1 MFSKVIWMYLFRALN
16 DFDMECISK
25 YSIISCNL
33 FRSYLDKCT
42 KEEALEI
49 MTELVNTN
57 ITTSLDRIIGH
68 VNGKALNYSCWIST
82 SDDLLFTLKE
92 YAIPQSGTYNID
104 MYRKNVAILEFDESD
119 KINLASLDFKDKDEY
134 KKMYSKALDL
144 TNNKLGDYFNQGL
157 IKPLSRNDYT
167 NCVSGNVYFNAGLKE
182 LNGLSRIHGISGFA
196 SKAGENVVYY
206 RINKDKI
213 KRILTPLD
221 QDILYAIFIDLIRKD
236 KKKERN
242 LSKIEERNYMLSALN
257 KYLDKYANIDN
268 DIHTSK
274 YDFSKIEKQIIDYLY
289 KLDKNGHYNALI
301 SLIPQYCKTTDA
313 VDFYDKLKIIKRLII
328 RRITGIDNVMLL
340 DDDIKVLNEYLFN
353 KMSKSQK
360 DAVINDVI
368 YYQDSN
374 YQIISGNELKKSLKL
389 KPNSEK

>member
-33 FRSYLDKCT
+33 FRSYLDVST
-42 KEEALEI
+42 KKQALEI
-49 MTELVNTN
+49 MTELVSTN

-119 KINLASLDFKDKDEY
+119 MINLDSLDFKDKDEY
-134 KKMYSKALDL
+134 EKMYSKALDL
-144 TNNKLGDYFNQGL
+144 TNNKLGNYFNQGL
-157 IKPLSRNDYT
+157 IKPLST
-167 NCVSGNVYFNAGLKE
+167 NEDSFKVSIDSWCKNYNQESGV
-182 LNGLSRIHGISGFA
+182 HGISGFA

-206 RINKDKI
+206 RINNDKI
-213 KRILTPLD
+213 KRVLTPLD
-221 QDILYAIFIDLIRKD
+221 QDIIYAIFIDLIRKY
-236 KKKERN
+236 KK
-242 LSKIEERNYMLSALN
+242 EERNPSVIRNYMFKALN
-257 KYLDKYANIDN
+257 KYLKKYTNIDN
-268 DIHTSK
+268 DICISN
-274 YDFSKIEKQIIDYLY
+274 YGFSKTEMAMIENLY
-289 KLDKNGHYNALI
+289 KVDANGHYNALI
-301 SLIPQYCKTTDA
+301 NNVVGDCKKIDA
-313 VDFYDKLKIIKRLII
+313 VKYYEHLKNIKRDII
-328 RRITGIDNVMLL
+328 SKITGLDNVILL

-374 YQIISGNELKKSLKL
+374 YQIILGNELKKSLKL
-389 KPNSEK
+389 KPNSKK

>member
-1 MFSKVIWMYLFRALN
+1 MYLFRALN

-33 FRSYLDKCT
+33 FRSYLDVST
-42 KEEALEI
+42 KKEALKI
-49 MTELVNTN
+49 MKELVSTN

-82 SDDLLFTLKE
+82 SDNLLFTLKE

-104 MYRKNVAILEFDESD
+104 LYRKNVAILEFDESD

-134 KKMYSKALDL
+134 KKMYSKTLDL

-157 IKPLSRNDYT
+157 IKPLSANEDSFKISIDSW
-167 NCVSGNVYFNAGLKE
+167 CKSHDPESE
-182 LNGLSRIHGISGFA
+182 LSLHGISGFA

-236 KKKERN
+236 KKEERN
-242 LSKIEERNYMLSALN
+242 LSKIEERNYMLKALD

-268 DIHTSK
+268 DICISN
-274 YDFSKIEKQIIDYLY
+274 YGFSKTEMAMIENLY
-289 KLDKNGHYNALI
+289 KVDANGHYNALI
-301 SLIPQYCKTTDA
+301 NNVVGDCKNIDA
-313 VDFYDKLKIIKRLII
+313 VKYYEHLKNIKRNII
-328 RRITGIDNVMLL
+328 SKITGLDNVMLL
-340 DDDIKVLNEYLFN
+340 DDDIKVLNEKLYQEKQALLNDAAFKKYL
-353 KMSKSQK
+353 
-360 DAVINDVI
+360 NDVI

-374 YQIISGNELKKSLKL
+374 YQIISGNELKKGLTKKKKS
-389 KPNSEK
+389 

>member
-1 MFSKVIWMYLFRALN
+1 MYLFRALN

-33 FRSYLDKCT
+33 FRSYLDVST
-42 KEEALEI
+42 KKKALKI
-49 MTELVNTN
+49 MKELVSTN

-82 SDDLLFTLKE
+82 SDDLLFALKE

-104 MYRKNVAILEFDESD
+104 LYRKNVAILEFDKSD

-134 KKMYSKALDL
+134 KKMYSKTLDL

-157 IKPLSRNDYT
+157 IKPLST
-167 NCVSGNVYFNAGLKE
+167 NEDSFKVSIDSWCKSHDPE
-182 LNGLSRIHGISGFA
+182 LELSLHGISGFA

-213 KRILTPLD
+213 KRVLTPLD
-221 QDILYAIFIDLIRKD
+221 QDIIYAIFIDLIRKD
-236 KKKERN
+236 KKEERN
-242 LSKIEERNYMLSALN
+242 LSKIEERNYMLKALD

-268 DIHTSK
+268 DICISN
-274 YDFSKIEKQIIDYLY
+274 YGFSKTEMAMIENLY
-289 KLDKNGHYNALI
+289 KVDANGHYNALI
-301 SLIPQYCKTTDA
+301 NNVVWDCKNIDA
-313 VDFYDKLKIIKRLII
+313 VKYYEHLKNIKRNII
-328 RRITGIDNVMLL
+328 SKITGLDNVMLL
-340 DDDIKVLNEYLFN
+340 DDDIKVLNEKLYQEKQALLNDAAFKKYL
-353 KMSKSQK
+353 
-360 DAVINDVI
+360 NDVI

-374 YQIISGNELKKSLKL
+374 YQIISGNELKKGLTKKKKS
-389 KPNSEK
+389 

>member
-1 MFSKVIWMYLFRALN
+1 MYLFRALN

-33 FRSYLDKCT
+33 FRSYLDVST
-42 KEEALEI
+42 KKEALKI
-49 MTELVNTN
+49 MKELVSTN

-104 MYRKNVAILEFDESD
+104 MYRKNVAILDFKESD
-119 KINLASLDFKDKDEY
+119 MLNLTSLDFKDKDEY
-134 KKMYSKALDL
+134 KKMYSKTLDL
-144 TNNKLGDYFNQGL
+144 TNNKLGDYFDQGL

-242 LSKIEERNYMLSALN
+242 LSKIEEHNYMLSALN

-328 RRITGIDNVMLL
+328 RIITGIDNVMLL

-353 KMSKSQK
+353 EMSKSQK
-360 DAVINDVI
+360 AAVINDVI

>member
-1 MFSKVIWMYLFRALN
+1 MYLFRALN

-33 FRSYLDKCT
+33 FRSYLDKRT
-42 KEEALEI
+42 KEEAKKI

-68 VNGKALNYSCWIST
+68 INGKALNYSCWIST

-119 KINLASLDFKDKDEY
+119 MINLDSLDFKDKDEY
-134 KKMYSKALDL
+134 EKMYSKALDL
-144 TNNKLGDYFNQGL
+144 TNNKLGNYFDKGL
-157 IKPLSRNDYT
+157 IKPLST
-167 NCVSGNVYFNAGLKE
+167 NEDSFKVSINSWCKSYNQESGV
-182 LNGLSRIHGISGFA
+182 HGISGFA

-236 KKKERN
+236 KKEEGN
-242 LSKIEERNYMLSALN
+242 LSKIEERNYMLLALN
-257 KYLDKYANIDN
+257 KCLVKYANIDN
-268 DIHTSK
+268 DIYTSN
-274 YDFSKIEKQIIDYLY
+274 YGFSRTEMAMIENLY
-289 KLDKNGHYNALI
+289 KVDANGHYNALI
-301 SLIPQYCKTTDA
+301 NNVVGDCKNIDA
-313 VDFYDKLKIIKRLII
+313 VKYYEHLKNIKRNII
-328 RRITGIDNVMLL
+328 SKITGLDNVMLL
-340 DDDIKVLNEYLFN
+340 DDDIAVLNEKLYQEKKALLNDAAFKKYL
-353 KMSKSQK
+353 
-360 DAVINDVI
+360 NDVI

-389 KPNSEK
+389 KPNSKK

>member
-33 FRSYLDKCT
+33 FRSYLDVST
-42 KEEALEI
+42 KKQALEI
-49 MTELVNTN
+49 MTELVSTN

-104 MYRKNVAILEFDESD
+104 MYRKNVAILGFDESD

-134 KKMYSKALDL
+134 KKMYSKTLDL
-144 TNNKLGDYFNQGL
+144 TNNKLGNYFNQGL
-157 IKPLSRNDYT
+157 IKPLST
-167 NCVSGNVYFNAGLKE
+167 NEDSFKVSIDSWCKSYNQESSV
-182 LNGLSRIHGISGFA
+182 HGISGFA

>member
-1 MFSKVIWMYLFRALN
+1 MYLFRALN

-33 FRSYLDKCT
+33 FRSYLDVST
-42 KEEALEI
+42 KKKAKKI
-49 MTELVNTN
+49 MKELFSTN

-68 VNGKALNYSCWIST
+68 INGKALNYSCWIST

-104 MYRKNVAILEFDESD
+104 MYRKNVAILDFKESD
-119 KINLASLDFKDKDEY
+119 MLNLTSLDFKDKDEY
-134 KKMYSKALDL
+134 KKMYSKTLDL
-144 TNNKLGDYFNQGL
+144 TNNKLGDYFDQGL

-236 KKKERN
+236 KKEERN
-242 LSKIEERNYMLSALN
+242 LNKIEERNYMLKALD

-353 KMSKSQK
+353 EMSKSQK
-360 DAVINDVI
+360 AAVINDVI

>member
-1 MFSKVIWMYLFRALN
+1 MYLFRALN

-33 FRSYLDKCT
+33 FRSYLDVST
-42 KEEALEI
+42 KKEALKI

-68 VNGKALNYSCWIST
+68 INGKALNYSCWIST

-134 KKMYSKALDL
+134 EKMYSKALDL
-144 TNNKLGDYFNQGL
+144 TTNKLVNYFNQGL
-157 IKPLSRNDYT
+157 IKPLSANEDSFK
-167 NCVSGNVYFNAGLKE
+167 VSVDSWCKNYNQESGV
-182 LNGLSRIHGISGFA
+182 HGISGFA
-196 SKAGENVVYY
+196 SKAGENVIFY
-206 RINKDKI
+206 RVNKDKI

-236 KKKERN
+236 KKEERN
-242 LSKIEERNYMLSALN
+242 LSKIEEHNYMLLALN
-257 KYLDKYANIDN
+257 EYLDNYANIDN
-268 DIHTSK
+268 DIYTSN
-274 YDFSKIEKQIIDYLY
+274 YGFSKTEMAMIENLY
-289 KLDKNGHYNALI
+289 KVDANGHYNALI
-301 SLIPQYCKTTDA
+301 NNVVGDCKNIDA
-313 VDFYDKLKIIKRLII
+313 VKYYEHLKNIKRNII
-328 RRITGIDNVMLL
+328 SKITGLDNVMLL

-374 YQIISGNELKKSLKL
+374 YHIISGNELNKSLKP
-389 KPNSEK
+389 KPNSKK

>member
-1 MFSKVIWMYLFRALN
+1 MYLFRALN

-33 FRSYLDKCT
+33 FRSYLDDST
-42 KEEALEI
+42 KKQALKI
-49 MTELVNTN
+49 MTELVSTN

-134 KKMYSKALDL
+134 KKMYSKTLDL
-144 TNNKLGDYFNQGL
+144 TNNKLGYYFNQGL
-157 IKPLSRNDYT
+157 IKPLSANEDSFKISIDSWCKSY
-167 NCVSGNVYFNAGLKE
+167 NQESSV
-182 LNGLSRIHGISGFA
+182 HGISGFA

-206 RINKDKI
+206 RINKYKI

-221 QDILYAIFIDLIRKD
+221 QDIIYAIFIDLIRKD
-236 KKKERN
+236 KKEERN
-242 LSKIEERNYMLSALN
+242 LSKIDERNYMLKALN
-257 KYLDKYANIDN
+257 KYLKKYTNIDN
-268 DIHTSK
+268 DICISN
-274 YDFSKIEKQIIDYLY
+274 YGFSKTEMAMIENLY
-289 KLDKNGHYNALI
+289 KVDANGHYSALI
-301 SLIPQYCKTTDA
+301 NNVVGDCKKIDA
-313 VDFYDKLKIIKRLII
+313 VKYYEHLKNIKRDII
-328 RRITGIDNVMLL
+328 SKITGLDNVMLL

-389 KPNSEK
+389 KPNSKK

>member
-1 MFSKVIWMYLFRALN
+1 MYLFRALN

-33 FRSYLDKCT
+33 FRSYLDVST
-42 KEEALEI
+42 KEEAKKI

-68 VNGKALNYSCWIST
+68 VNGKALEHSCWIST
-82 SDDLLFTLKE
+82 SNDLLFTLKE

-104 MYRKNVAILEFDESD
+104 MYRKNVAILEFDESNM
-119 KINLASLDFKDKDEY
+119 INLDSLDFKDKDEY

-144 TNNKLGDYFNQGL
+144 TNNKLGYYFDKGL

-182 LNGLSRIHGISGFA
+182 LNGLSRIHGISAFA

-236 KKKERN
+236 KKEEEN
-242 LSKIEERNYMLSALN
+242 LSKIEERNYMLLALN
-257 KYLDKYANIDN
+257 EYLDKYANIDN
-268 DIHTSK
+268 DIHTSN
-274 YDFSKIEKQIIDYLY
+274 YDFSRIEKQIIDYLY

-313 VDFYDKLKIIKRLII
+313 FDFYDKLKVIKRLII
-328 RRITGIDNVMLL
+328 KRITGIDNAMLL
-340 DDDIKVLNEYLFN
+340 DDDIEVLNKKLYQEKKALLNDVAFKKYL
-353 KMSKSQK
+353 
-360 DAVINDVI
+360 NDVI

>member
-1 MFSKVIWMYLFRALN
+1 MYLFRALN

-33 FRSYLDKCT
+33 FRSYLDVST
-42 KEEALEI
+42 KKKALKI
-49 MTELVNTN
+49 MKELVSTN

-82 SDDLLFTLKE
+82 SDDLLFALKE

-104 MYRKNVAILEFDESD
+104 LYRKNVAILEFDKSD

-134 KKMYSKALDL
+134 KKMYSKTLDL

-157 IKPLSRNDYT
+157 IKPLST
-167 NCVSGNVYFNAGLKE
+167 NEDSFKVSIDSWCKSHDPE
-182 LNGLSRIHGISGFA
+182 LELSLHGISGFA

-213 KRILTPLD
+213 KRVLTPLD
-221 QDILYAIFIDLIRKD
+221 QDIIYAIFIDLIRKG
-236 KKKERN
+236 KKEERN
-242 LSKIEERNYMLSALN
+242 LSKIEERNYMLKALD

-268 DIHTSK
+268 DICISN
-274 YDFSKIEKQIIDYLY
+274 YGFSKTEMAMIENLY
-289 KLDKNGHYNALI
+289 KVDANGHYNALI
-301 SLIPQYCKTTDA
+301 NNVVWDCKNIDA
-313 VDFYDKLKIIKRLII
+313 VKYYEHLKNIKRNII
-328 RRITGIDNVMLL
+328 SKITGLDNVMLL
-340 DDDIKVLNEYLFN
+340 DDDIKVLNEKLYQEKQALLNDAAFKKYL
-353 KMSKSQK
+353 
-360 DAVINDVI
+360 NDVI

-374 YQIISGNELKKSLKL
+374 YQIISGNELKKGLTKKKKS
-389 KPNSEK
+389 

>member
-33 FRSYLDKCT
+33 FRSYLDVST
-42 KEEALEI
+42 KKQALEI
-49 MTELVNTN
+49 MTELVSTN

-104 MYRKNVAILEFDESD
+104 LYRKNVAILGFDESD

-144 TNNKLGDYFNQGL
+144 TNNKLGNYFNQGL
-157 IKPLSRNDYT
+157 IKPLST
-167 NCVSGNVYFNAGLKE
+167 NEDSFKVSIDSWCKSYNQESSV
-182 LNGLSRIHGISGFA
+182 HGISGFA

-213 KRILTPLD
+213 KRVLTPLD
-221 QDILYAIFIDLIRKD
+221 QDIIYAIFIDLIRKD
-236 KKKERN
+236 KKEERN
-242 LSKIEERNYMLSALN
+242 LNKIDERNYMLKALN
-257 KYLDKYANIDN
+257 KYLKKYTNIDN
-268 DIHTSK
+268 DICISN
-274 YDFSKIEKQIIDYLY
+274 YGFSKTEMAMIENLY
-289 KLDKNGHYNALI
+289 KVDANGHYNALI
-301 SLIPQYCKTTDA
+301 NNVVGDCKKIDA
-313 VDFYDKLKIIKRLII
+313 VKYYEHLKNIKRDII
-328 RRITGIDNVMLL
+328 SKITGLDNVMLL

-389 KPNSEK
+389 KPNSKK

>member
-1 MFSKVIWMYLFRALN
+1 MYLFRALN

-33 FRSYLDKCT
+33 FRSYLDKRT
-42 KEEALEI
+42 KEEAKKI

-68 VNGKALNYSCWIST
+68 INGKALNYSCWIST

-119 KINLASLDFKDKDEY
+119 MINLDSLDFKDKDEY
-134 KKMYSKALDL
+134 EKMYSKALDL
-144 TNNKLGDYFNQGL
+144 TNNKLGYYFDKGL

-182 LNGLSRIHGISGFA
+182 LNGLSRIHGISAFA

-213 KRILTPLD
+213 KMILTPLD

-236 KKKERN
+236 KKEEGN
-242 LSKIEERNYMLSALN
+242 LSKIEERNYMLLAL
-257 KYLDKYANIDN
+257 KKCLVKYANIDN
-268 DIHTSK
+268 DIYISN
-274 YDFSKIEKQIIDYLY
+274 YGFSKIEMAMIENLY
-289 KLDKNGHYNALI
+289 KVDANGHYNALI
-301 SLIPQYCKTTDA
+301 NNVVGDCKNIDA
-313 VDFYDKLKIIKRLII
+313 VKYYEHLKNVKRNIISK
-328 RRITGIDNVMLL
+328 ITGLDNVMLL
-340 DDDIKVLNEYLFN
+340 DDDIEVLNEKLYQEKQALLNAAAFKKYL
-353 KMSKSQK
+353 
-360 DAVINDVI
+360 NDVI

-374 YQIISGNELKKSLKL
+374 YQIISGNELKKGLTKKKKS
-389 KPNSEK
+389 

>member
-33 FRSYLDKCT
+33 FRSYLDVST
-42 KEEALEI
+42 KKQALEI
-49 MTELVNTN
+49 MTELVSTN

-119 KINLASLDFKDKDEY
+119 MINLDSLDFKDKDEY
-134 KKMYSKALDL
+134 KKMYSKTLDL
-144 TNNKLGDYFNQGL
+144 TNNKLGYYFNQGL
-157 IKPLSRNDYT
+157 IKPLST
-167 NCVSGNVYFNAGLKE
+167 NEDSFKVSIDSWCKNYNQESGV
-182 LNGLSRIHGISGFA
+182 HGISGFA

-206 RINKDKI
+206 RINNDKI
-213 KRILTPLD
+213 KRVLTPLD
-221 QDILYAIFIDLIRKD
+221 QDIIYAIFIDLIRKY
-236 KKKERN
+236 KK
-242 LSKIEERNYMLSALN
+242 EERNPSVIRNYMFKALN
-257 KYLDKYANIDN
+257 KYLKKYTNIDN
-268 DIHTSK
+268 DICISN
-274 YDFSKIEKQIIDYLY
+274 YGFSKTEMAMIENLY
-289 KLDKNGHYNALI
+289 KVDANGHYNALI
-301 SLIPQYCKTTDA
+301 NNVVGDCKKIDA
-313 VDFYDKLKIIKRLII
+313 VKYYEHLKNIKRDII
-328 RRITGIDNVMLL
+328 SKITGLDNVMLL

-374 YQIISGNELKKSLKL
+374 YQIILGNELKKSLKL
-389 KPNSEK
+389 KPNSKK

>member
-1 MFSKVIWMYLFRALN
+1 MYLFRALN

-33 FRSYLDKCT
+33 FRSYLDVST
-42 KEEALEI
+42 KKEAKKI
-49 MTELVNTN
+49 MAELVNTN

-82 SDDLLFTLKE
+82 SDDLLFALKE

-104 MYRKNVAILEFDESD
+104 LYRKNVAILEFDKSD

-134 KKMYSKALDL
+134 KKMYSKTLDL

-157 IKPLSRNDYT
+157 IKPLST
-167 NCVSGNVYFNAGLKE
+167 NEDSFKVSIDSWCKSHDPE
-182 LNGLSRIHGISGFA
+182 LELSLHEISGFA

-213 KRILTPLD
+213 KRVLTPLD
-221 QDILYAIFIDLIRKD
+221 QDIIYAIFIDLIRKD
-236 KKKERN
+236 KKEERN
-242 LSKIEERNYMLSALN
+242 LSKIEERNYMLKALD

-268 DIHTSK
+268 DICISN
-274 YDFSKIEKQIIDYLY
+274 YGFSKTEMAMIENLY
-289 KLDKNGHYNALI
+289 KVDANGHYNALI
-301 SLIPQYCKTTDA
+301 NNVVGDCKNIDA
-313 VDFYDKLKIIKRLII
+313 VKYYEHLKNIKRNII
-328 RRITGIDNVMLL
+328 SKITGLDNVMLL
-340 DDDIKVLNEYLFN
+340 DDDIKVLNEKLYQEKQALLNDAAFKKYL
-353 KMSKSQK
+353 
-360 DAVINDVI
+360 NDVI

-374 YQIISGNELKKSLKL
+374 YQIISGNELKKGLTKKKKS
-389 KPNSEK
+389 

>member
-1 MFSKVIWMYLFRALN
+1 MYLFRALN
-16 DFDMECISK
+16 DFDMKCISK

-42 KEEALEI
+42 KEEAKKI

-68 VNGKALNYSCWIST
+68 INGKALNYSCWIST

-119 KINLASLDFKDKDEY
+119 MINLDSLDFKDKDEY
-134 KKMYSKALDL
+134 EKMYSKALDL
-144 TNNKLGDYFNQGL
+144 TNNKLGNYFNQGL
-157 IKPLSRNDYT
+157 IKPLSANEDSFKVSIDSWCKSY
-167 NCVSGNVYFNAGLKE
+167 NQESCV
-182 LNGLSRIHGISGFA
+182 HGISGFA
-196 SKAGENVVYY
+196 SKAGENVIYY

-236 KKKERN
+236 KKEERN
-242 LSKIEERNYMLSALN
+242 LSKIEEHNYMLLALN
-257 KYLDKYANIDN
+257 EYLDNYANIDN
-268 DIHTSK
+268 DIYTSN
-274 YDFSKIEKQIIDYLY
+274 YGFSKTEMAMIENLY
-289 KLDKNGHYNALI
+289 KVDANGHYNALI
-301 SLIPQYCKTTDA
+301 NNVVGDCKNIDA
-313 VDFYDKLKIIKRLII
+313 VKYYKHLKNIKRDII
-328 RRITGIDNVMLL
+328 SKITGLDNVMLL
-340 DDDIKVLNEYLFN
+340 DDDIAVLNEKLYQEKKALLN
-353 KMSKSQK
+353 
-360 DAVINDVI
+360 DAAFKKCLNDVI

-374 YQIISGNELKKSLKL
+374 YQIISGNELKKGLTKKKKS
-389 KPNSEK
+389 

>member
-1 MFSKVIWMYLFRALN
+1 MYLFRALN

-33 FRSYLDKCT
+33 FRSYLDVST
-42 KEEALEI
+42 KKQALEI
-49 MTELVNTN
+49 MTELVSTN

-134 KKMYSKALDL
+134 KKMYSKTLDL
-144 TNNKLGDYFNQGL
+144 TNNKLGNYFNQGL
-157 IKPLSRNDYT
+157 IKPLST
-167 NCVSGNVYFNAGLKE
+167 NEDSFKVSIDSWCKSYNQESSV
-182 LNGLSRIHGISGFA
+182 HGISGFA

-236 KKKERN
+236 KK
-242 LSKIEERNYMLSALN
+242 EEIDPSVIRNYMFKALN
-257 KYLDKYANIDN
+257 KYLKKYTNIDN
-268 DIHTSK
+268 DICISN
-274 YDFSKIEKQIIDYLY
+274 YGFSKTEMAMIENLY
-289 KLDKNGHYNALI
+289 KVDANGHYNALI
-301 SLIPQYCKTTDA
+301 NNVVGDCKKIDA
-313 VDFYDKLKIIKRLII
+313 VKYYEHLKNIKRGII
-328 RRITGIDNVMLL
+328 SKITGLDNVMLL

-353 KMSKSQK
+353 KMRKSQT

-389 KPNSEK
+389 KPNSKK

>member
-1 MFSKVIWMYLFRALN
+1 MYLFRALN

-33 FRSYLDKCT
+33 FRSYLDVST
-42 KEEALEI
+42 KKQALEI
-49 MTELVNTN
+49 MTELVSTN

-104 MYRKNVAILEFDESD
+104 MYRKNVAILGFDESD

-134 KKMYSKALDL
+134 EKMYSKALDL

-157 IKPLSRNDYT
+157 IKPLST
-167 NCVSGNVYFNAGLKE
+167 NEDSFKVSIDSWCKSYNQESSV
-182 LNGLSRIHGISGFA
+182 HGISGFA

-213 KRILTPLD
+213 KRVLTPLD
-221 QDILYAIFIDLIRKD
+221 QDIIYAIFIDLIRKD
-236 KKKERN
+236 KKEERDP
-242 LSKIEERNYMLSALN
+242 SVIRNYMLKALN
-257 KYLDKYANIDN
+257 KYLKKYTNIDN
-268 DIHTSK
+268 DICISN
-274 YDFSKIEKQIIDYLY
+274 YGFSKTEMAMIENLY
-289 KLDKNGHYNALI
+289 KVDANGHYNALI
-301 SLIPQYCKTTDA
+301 NNVVGDCKKIDA
-313 VDFYDKLKIIKRLII
+313 VKYYEHLKNIKRGII
-328 RRITGIDNVMLL
+328 SKITGLDNVMLL

-389 KPNSEK
+389 KPNSKK

>member
-1 MFSKVIWMYLFRALN
+1 MYLFRALN

-33 FRSYLDKCT
+33 FRSYLDVST
-42 KEEALEI
+42 KKEALKI
-49 MTELVNTN
+49 MKELVSTN

-104 MYRKNVAILEFDESD
+104 LYRKNVAILEFDESD

-144 TNNKLGDYFNQGL
+144 TNKKLGDYFNQGL
-157 IKPLSRNDYT
+157 IKPLST
-167 NCVSGNVYFNAGLKE
+167 NEDSFKVSIDSWCKSHDPE
-182 LNGLSRIHGISGFA
+182 LELSLHGISGFA

-213 KRILTPLD
+213 KRVLTPLD

-236 KKKERN
+236 KKEEEN
-242 LSKIEERNYMLSALN
+242 LSKIKERNYMLLALN
-257 KYLDKYANIDN
+257 EYLGNYANIDN
-268 DIHTSK
+268 DIYISN
-274 YDFSKIEKQIIDYLY
+274 YGFSKTEMAMIENLY
-289 KLDKNGHYNALI
+289 KVDANGHYNALI
-301 SLIPQYCKTTDA
+301 NNVVGDCKNIDA
-313 VDFYDKLKIIKRLII
+313 VKYYEHLKNIKRDII
-328 RRITGIDNVMLL
+328 SKITGLDNVMLL
-340 DDDIKVLNEYLFN
+340 DDDIAVLNEKLYQEKKALLNDAAFKKYL
-353 KMSKSQK
+353 
-360 DAVINDVI
+360 NDVI

>member
-1 MFSKVIWMYLFRALN
+1 MYLFRALN

-33 FRSYLDKCT
+33 FRSYLDVST
-42 KEEALEI
+42 KKKALKI
-49 MTELVNTN
+49 MKELVSTN

-82 SDDLLFTLKE
+82 SDDLLFALKE

-104 MYRKNVAILEFDESD
+104 LYRKNVAILEFDKSD

-134 KKMYSKALDL
+134 KKMYSKTLDL

-157 IKPLSRNDYT
+157 IKPLST
-167 NCVSGNVYFNAGLKE
+167 NEDSFKVSIDSWCKSHDPE
-182 LNGLSRIHGISGFA
+182 LELSLHGISGFA

-213 KRILTPLD
+213 KRVLTPLD
-221 QDILYAIFIDLIRKD
+221 QDIIYAIFIDLIRKD
-236 KKKERN
+236 KKEERN
-242 LSKIEERNYMLSALN
+242 LSKIEERNYMLKALD

-268 DIHTSK
+268 DICISN
-274 YDFSKIEKQIIDYLY
+274 YGFSKTEMAMIENLY
-289 KLDKNGHYNALI
+289 KVDANGHYNALI
-301 SLIPQYCKTTDA
+301 NNVVGDCKNIDA
-313 VDFYDKLKIIKRLII
+313 VKYYEHLKNIKRNII
-328 RRITGIDNVMLL
+328 SKITGLDNVMLL
-340 DDDIKVLNEYLFN
+340 DDDIKVLNEKLYQEKQALLNDAAFKKYL
-353 KMSKSQK
+353 
-360 DAVINDVI
+360 NDVI

-374 YQIISGNELKKSLKL
+374 YQIISGNELKKGLTKKKKS
-389 KPNSEK
+389 

>member
-1 MFSKVIWMYLFRALN
+1 MYLFRALN

-25 YSIISCNL
+25 YGIISCNL
-33 FRSYLDKCT
+33 FRSYLDDST
-42 KEEALEI
+42 KKEALKI
-49 MTELVNTN
+49 MKELVSTN

-134 KKMYSKALDL
+134 EKMYSKALDL

-157 IKPLSRNDYT
+157 IKPLST
-167 NCVSGNVYFNAGLKE
+167 NEDSFKVSVNSWCKSYNQESSV
-182 LNGLSRIHGISGFA
+182 HGISGFA

-213 KRILTPLD
+213 KRVLTPLD
-221 QDILYAIFIDLIRKD
+221 QDVIYAIFIDLIRKD
-236 KKKERN
+236 KKEERN
-242 LSKIEERNYMLSALN
+242 LSKIDERNYMLKALN
-257 KYLDKYANIDN
+257 EYLDKYANIDN
-268 DIHTSK
+268 DICISN
-274 YDFSKIEKQIIDYLY
+274 YGFSKTEMAMIENLY
-289 KLDKNGHYNALI
+289 KVDANGHYNALI
-301 SLIPQYCKTTDA
+301 NNVVGDCKKIDA
-313 VDFYDKLKIIKRLII
+313 VKYYEHLKNIKRDII
-328 RRITGIDNVMLL
+328 SKITGLDNVILL

-374 YQIISGNELKKSLKL
+374 YQIILGNELKKSLKL
-389 KPNSEK
+389 KPNSKK

>member
-1 MFSKVIWMYLFRALN
+1 MHLFRALN

-33 FRSYLDKCT
+33 FRSYLDVST
-42 KEEALEI
+42 KEEAKKI
-49 MTELVNTN
+49 MTELVSTN

-104 MYRKNVAILEFDESD
+104 LYRKNVAILEFDKSD

-134 KKMYSKALDL
+134 KKMYSKTLDL
-144 TNNKLGDYFNQGL
+144 TNNKLDDYFNQGL
-157 IKPLSRNDYT
+157 IKPLST
-167 NCVSGNVYFNAGLKE
+167 NEDSFKVSIDSWCKSHDPE
-182 LNGLSRIHGISGFA
+182 LELSLHGISGFA

-213 KRILTPLD
+213 KRVLTPLD
-221 QDILYAIFIDLIRKD
+221 QDIIYAIFIDLIRKD
-236 KKKERN
+236 KKEERN
-242 LSKIEERNYMLSALN
+242 LSKIEERNYMLKALD

-268 DIHTSK
+268 DICISN
-274 YDFSKIEKQIIDYLY
+274 YGFSKTEMAMIENLY
-289 KLDKNGHYNALI
+289 KVDANGHYNALI
-301 SLIPQYCKTTDA
+301 NNVVGDCKNIDA
-313 VDFYDKLKIIKRLII
+313 VKYYEHLKNIKRNII
-328 RRITGIDNVMLL
+328 SKITGLDNVMLL
-340 DDDIKVLNEYLFN
+340 DDDIKVLNEKLYQEKQALLNDAAFKKYL
-353 KMSKSQK
+353 
-360 DAVINDVI
+360 NDVI

-374 YQIISGNELKKSLKL
+374 YQIISGNELKKGLTKKKKS
-389 KPNSEK
+389 